1 MYFIGVDHHKQWSVM
16 SVWGEVGPE
25 VKFGRVNNH
34 RDAVRRF
41 LEGREPFKAVIEAG
55 YSSYVMADLLEEL
68 GGEVVMA
75 NPGGVKAIAQ
85 ARIKTDKRDART
97 LAELLRGGL
106 IPEVRRRPVENRRA
120 QRVMRLRAFWVAKR
134 TELKNKIRVLLA
146 QQREEIRLE
155 MESREEGLFSGKGL
169 EYLGRLVLPE
179 LDQMI
184 LDDLLGSYGEVQAHL
199 RKTDGIVEK
208 LYAELEAARRID
220 TVPGFATTLSVL
232 VAVEIGDVERFE
244 SAAHLQAYAGVIPTT
259 HSSGGR
265 TYHGRIT
272 KAGNPWLRWAA
283 LEAVFPATQASLE
296 IRGLYSRL
304 ARRKNPNV
312 AKVAVA
318 RRLLAII
325 YQLLKEKRDYIRDMN
340 HPSVA

>member
-1 MYFIGVDHHKQWSVM
+1 M
-16 SVWGEVGPE
+16 SVLGDVGPE
-25 VKFGRVNNH
+25 IEFGKVNN
-34 RDAVRRF
+34 RGEAVRRF
-41 LEGREPFKAVIEAG
+41 LEDYRPFQAVIEAG

-75 NPGGVKAIAQ
+75 NPGGLKAIAQ
-85 ARIKTDKRDART
+85 AKIKTDKRDART

-120 QRVMRLRAFWVAKR
+120 QRVIRLRAFWVAKR

-169 EYLGRLVLPE
+169 ESLGRLVLPE

-199 RKTDGIVEK
+199 QKTDGIVEK
-208 LYAELEAARRID
+208 LYEELEAARRID

-232 VAVEIGDVERFE
+232 VAVEIGDIDRFE
-244 SAAHLQAYAGVIPTT
+244 SAAHLHSYTGVIPTT
-259 HSSGGR
+259 HASGGR
-265 TYHGRIT
+265 VYHGRIT

-283 LEAVFPATQASLE
+283 LEAVFPATQASMEL
-296 IRGLYSRL
+296 RGLYSRL

-318 RRLLAII
+318 RRLLTII
-325 YQLLKEKRDYIRDMN
+325 YRVLKEERDYIRDMSN
-340 HPSVA
+340 PLVA

>member
-1 MYFIGVDHHKQWSVM
+1 
-16 SVWGEVGPE
+16 
-25 VKFGRVNNH
+25 
-34 RDAVRRF
+34 
-41 LEGREPFKAVIEAG
+41 
-55 YSSYVMADLLEEL
+55 
-68 GGEVVMA
+68 
-75 NPGGVKAIAQ
+75 
-85 ARIKTDKRDART
+85 
-97 LAELLRGGL
+97 
-106 IPEVRRRPVENRRA
+106 
-120 QRVMRLRAFWVAKR
+120 
-134 TELKNKIRVLLA
+134 
-146 QQREEIRLE
+146 

-169 EYLGRLVLPE
+169 EFLGRLVLPE

-208 LYAELEAARRID
+208 LYEELEAARRID

-232 VAVEIGDVERFE
+232 VAVEIGDIDRFE

-272 KAGNPWLRWAA
+272 KAGNPWLRWAV
-283 LEAVFPATQASLE
+283 LEAVFPSTQASLE

-325 YQLLKEKRDYIRDMN
+325 YRLLKEKRDYIRDMN

>member
-16 SVWGEVGPE
+16 SILGDVGPE
-25 VKFGRVNNH
+25 VKYGRVDNR

-41 LEGREPFKAVIEAG
+41 LEGCEPFTAVVEAG
-55 YSSYVMADLLEEL
+55 YSSYVMADLLREL
-68 GGEVVMA
+68 GGEVKMA
-75 NPGGVKAIAQ
+75 NPGDLKAIAH

-106 IPEVRRRPVENRRA
+106 IPEVRQRTAENRRS

-146 QQREEIRLE
+146 QQSEEIRVE
-155 MESREEGLFSGKGL
+155 MENREEGLFSEKGL
-169 EYLGRLVLPE
+169 GFVRGLILPP
-179 LDQMI
+179 LDQMM
-184 LDDLLGSYGEVQAHL
+184 LEDLLESYGEVQAHL
-199 RKTDGIVEK
+199 RKTDGIVEA
-208 LYAELEAARRID
+208 LYEELEAAQRID

-232 VAVEIGDVERFE
+232 VAVEIGDIDRFE
-244 SAAHLQAYAGVIPTT
+244 SAAHLQAYAGLVPTT
-259 HSSGGR
+259 HASGGR

-304 ARRKNPNV
+304 TKRKNPNV

-325 YQLLKEKRDYIRDMN
+325 YRVVKENRDYIREMKT
-340 HPSVA
+340 PSAA

>member
-1 MYFIGVDHHKQWSVM
+1 
-16 SVWGEVGPE
+16 
-25 VKFGRVNNH
+25 
-34 RDAVRRF
+34 
-41 LEGREPFKAVIEAG
+41 
-55 YSSYVMADLLEEL
+55 
-68 GGEVVMA
+68 
-75 NPGGVKAIAQ
+75 
-85 ARIKTDKRDART
+85 
-97 LAELLRGGL
+97 
-106 IPEVRRRPVENRRA
+106 
-120 QRVMRLRAFWVAKR
+120 
-134 TELKNKIRVLLA
+134 
-146 QQREEIRLE
+146 
-155 MESREEGLFSGKGL
+155 
-169 EYLGRLVLPE
+169 
-179 LDQMI
+179 
-184 LDDLLGSYGEVQAHL
+184 
-199 RKTDGIVEK
+199 
-208 LYAELEAARRID
+208 
-220 TVPGFATTLSVL
+220 
-232 VAVEIGDVERFE
+232 VEIGDVERFE